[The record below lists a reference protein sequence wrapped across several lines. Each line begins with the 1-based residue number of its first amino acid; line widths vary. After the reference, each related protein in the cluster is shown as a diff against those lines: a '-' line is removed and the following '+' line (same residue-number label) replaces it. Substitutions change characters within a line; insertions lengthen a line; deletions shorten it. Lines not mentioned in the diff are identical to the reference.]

1 MTIEIQRVVKEI
13 SPLQVLEKRVEE
25 TAEAVSSWKNTVK
38 QITSELNIATAARDK
53 AKNTRATFALK
64 AAMRDTHAVSEVENA
79 RSAQASA
86 EQAITDLAEALPA
99 SEMELAGAEKAAE
112 SARRE
117 VAQYHAQQLQRQ
129 RVEVAGQ
136 LDAAISDFTRL
147 FGEFE
152 KLGNQIANMEA
163 VPRNMHGMA
172 DHESAIGL
180 RRVRAAFPKL
190 MDRVFLNTHDETKK
204 EALAVSEAR
213 HWNLAPIESNEKAA

>member
-1 MTIEIQRVVKEI
+1 MKIERVIVEIPELQR
-13 SPLQVLEKRVEE
+13 LEKQVDE
-25 TAEAVSSWKNTVK
+25 TAAVVADWKRSIAAIETQLNSANLALTRAKQLRESLALNASLGVSEAVA
-38 QITSELNIATAARDK
+38 QIK
-53 AKNTRATFALK
+53 
-64 AAMRDTHAVSEVENA
+64 HA
-79 RSAQASA
+79 RSEQNTAEQTIGDLHIALPEAQA
-86 EQAITDLAEALPA
+86 QLA
-99 SEMELAGAEKAAE
+99 SAEKAAE